1 MIRSM
6 TGFCKTEV
14 IHQDINCSVE
24 IRSVNHRYLEARMH
38 LPKQFQYFEESLKRT
53 LKKKVH
59 RGKVDVF
66 FQLDTINGE
75 EEKLSVNSE
84 IWSNV
89 KSIVTMLEKDVGH
102 TIQLSLTDLLQIKG
116 LLAYEQEDL
125 DVGEYEALF
134 EKAVEKAAAELTT
147 MREREGALLAEG
159 IEEHIAALESL
170 VKKLPEFRQDVINA
184 YKQKLEKNLQ
194 LLQVPLD
201 ENDAR
206 ISQEIG
212 LFIDKSDV
220 TEEIERI
227 NTHLVQF
234 RELIASNEP
243 VGRKLD
249 FILQE
254 LFREANTLCSKAN
267 HIQVTQI
274 GVEMKSEIEKIREQ
288 VQNIE

>member
-1 MIRSM
+1 MIKSM

-14 IHQDINCSVE
+14 IHQDINCSIE
-24 IRSVNHRYLEARMH
+24 IRSVNHRYLEARMY
-38 LPKQFQYFEESLKRT
+38 LPKQFQYYEEPLKRK
-53 LKKKVH
+53 LKKTIH

-66 FQLDTINGE
+66 FQLDAINGKA
-75 EEKLSVNSE
+75 EKLSVNTE

-89 KSIVTMLEKDVGH
+89 KSIVSMLEKDVGH
-102 TIQLSLTDLLQIKG
+102 TIQLGLTDLLQIKG

-125 DVGEYEALF
+125 NAGEFEALF
-134 EKAVEKAAAELTT
+134 EKAVERAAAELTI
-147 MREREGALLAEG
+147 MREREGELLAKE
-159 IEEHIAALESL
+159 IEDHITALEAL
-170 VKKLPEFRQDVINA
+170 VKKLPEYRQEVINA
-184 YKQKLEKNLQ
+184 YRQRLEKNLQ
-194 LLQVPLD
+194 LLQVSLD
-201 ENDAR
+201 ENEPR

-234 RELIASNEP
+234 RELIESNEP

-288 VQNIE
+288 IQNIE